1 MHPRAQRRSLRVKG
15 MKLQGLVFLIGLRVV
30 DVGALIVW
38 LVWFFKLRDDD
49 DDESGG
55 DDFRGDG
62 DPPDP
67 EPSGPG
73 GLGVPLPDADPWPR
87 RRRGHADRPPATPPP
102 PPLYPRPL
110 HAPARVRRSPA
121 PVRRVR

>member
-1 MHPRAQRRSLRVKG
+1 
-15 MKLQGLVFLIGLRVV
+15 MKLQGLVFLIGLRVF

-38 LVWFFKLRDDD
+38 LIWFFKLRDDD
-49 DDESGG
+49 DDDAGG

-73 GLGVPLPDADPWPR
+73 GLGIPLPDADPWPK
-87 RRRGHADRPPATPPP
+87 RRRGNGDRPGAT
-102 PPLYPRPL
+102 R
-110 HAPARVRRSPA
+110 PARPRGAAAGACARSGAADAREGRRDGEH
-121 PVRRVR
+121 

>member
-1 MHPRAQRRSLRVKG
+1 MKMHPRAQRRSLRCEAETG
-15 MKLQGLVFLIGLRVV
+15 MKLQGLVFLIGLRVF

-38 LVWFFKLRDDD
+38 LIWFFKLRDDD
-49 DDESGG
+49 DDDAGG

-73 GLGVPLPDADPWPR
+73 GLGIPLPNADPWPR
-87 RRRGHADRPPATPPP
+87 RRRGHEDRPGSTGPA
-102 PPLYPRPL
+102 RPL
-110 HAPARVRRSPA
+110 SP
-121 PVRRVR
+121 R

>member
-1 MHPRAQRRSLRVKG
+1 
-15 MKLQGLVFLIGLRVV
+15 MKLQGLVFLIGLRVF

-38 LVWFFKLRDDD
+38 LIWFFKLRDDD
-49 DDESGG
+49 DDDAGG

-73 GLGVPLPDADPWPR
+73 GFGIPLPNADPWPR
-87 RRRGHADRPPATPPP
+87 RRRGHEDRPGSTRPAR
-102 PPLYPRPL
+102 PLSPRP
-110 HAPARVRRSPA
+110 HHVPARVRRTPVRSP
-121 PVRRVR
+121 RRVR

>member
-1 MHPRAQRRSLRVKG
+1 
-15 MKLQGLVFLIGLRVV
+15 MKLQGWVFLIGLRVF

-73 GLGVPLPDADPWPR
+73 GFSLPLPNADPWPA
-87 RRRGHADRPPATPPP
+87 RRRGHGDRPAATGPARPFA
-102 PPLYPRPL
+102 PRPQ
-110 HAPARVRRSPA
+110 HVPARVRRSPA
-121 PVRRVR
+121 RAPRRVH